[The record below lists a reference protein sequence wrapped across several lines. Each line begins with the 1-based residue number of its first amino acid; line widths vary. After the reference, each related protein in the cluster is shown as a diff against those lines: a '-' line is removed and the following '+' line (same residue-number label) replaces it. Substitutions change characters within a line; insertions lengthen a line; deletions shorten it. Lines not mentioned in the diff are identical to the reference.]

1 MGQKA
6 KKPITSGQII
16 LFAVTL
22 LIAILFAFPIFFN
35 IMSAF
40 KSNSEIL
47 RDAIAFPE
55 GFYTESFKYLLT
67 ETEYPKAMLNSAVLT
82 LGSIAA
88 MIVIIPM
95 AAYAIERTN
104 RKWTNAVYIFFL
116 FGMMIPFQVYMIPLF
131 KQLKTMGLFG
141 NLGGPILIYIAGSV
155 GFGVLLYTSFLK
167 GVPREIEE
175 SAEIDGCTRIGIFWR
190 IVFPLLG
197 PVTASMVVL
206 QGLGIWNDFLMPML
220 VLPSGQTKTMIVELF
235 YYVGEF
241 SSRWDM
247 IFAGTTMSLV
257 PVLIAFLSLQKYF
270 VKGVSSGAV
279 KG

>member
-1 MGQKA
+1 M
-6 KKPITSGQII
+6 KKEIKPMDVITFVI
-16 LFAVTL
+16 TL
-22 LIAILFAFPIFFN
+22 LIAVVFAFPIYFN

-40 KSNSEIL
+40 KSNAEIMK
-47 RDAIAFPE
+47 DAISFPKE
-55 GFYTESFKYLLT
+55 LYLESFKYLLT
-67 ETEYPKAMLNSAVLT
+67 ETKYPEAMLNSTILT
-82 LGSIAA
+82 VSSIAV
-88 MIVIIPM
+88 MVLVIPM

-104 RKWTNAVYIFFL
+104 SKWTNAAFTYFL

-131 KQLKTMGLFG
+131 KQLKLIGLFG
-141 NLGGPILIYIAGSV
+141 TLTGPVLLYISGSI

-167 GVPREIEE
+167 GIPREIEE
-175 SAEIDGCTRIGIFWR
+175 SAEIDGCSRTGIFWK

-206 QGLGIWNDFLMPML
+206 QGLGIWNDFLMPMM
-220 VLPSGQTKTMIVELF
+220 VLPAGQAKTMIVELF

-247 IFAGTTMSLV
+247 IFAGTTMSLI

-270 VKGVSSGAV
+270 VKGVSSGAI